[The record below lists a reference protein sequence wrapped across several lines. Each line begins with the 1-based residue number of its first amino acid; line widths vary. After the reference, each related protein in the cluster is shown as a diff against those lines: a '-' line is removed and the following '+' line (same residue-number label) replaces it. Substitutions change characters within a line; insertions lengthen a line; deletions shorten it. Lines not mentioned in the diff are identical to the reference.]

1 MSIVLGNKVKDRVTG
16 FTGIAVARYS
26 YINGCDRIC
35 VQPATGKDGK
45 LPDSVTFDEPD
56 LEVIG
61 KGLVKENKKDIG
73 GPSRYEPQPKVSGL
87 KK

>member
-35 VQPATGKDGK
+35 VQPATGKNGE

-61 KGLVKENKKDIG
+61 KGLAKENKKDTG

-87 KK
+87 KQ